1 MKSGNIK
8 KTRACRLCSKTCDCS
23 ERSAMALFSL
33 ALNEMAQVL
42 LQRGAASEV
51 PATAPGGSRFPMPGS
66 RVQPPQGAVE

>member
-1 MKSGNIK
+1 
-8 KTRACRLCSKTCDCS
+8 
-23 ERSAMALFSL
+23 MALFSL

-42 LQRGAASEV
+42 LQRGAANEV